1 MFSGHPSTGILGLEM
16 ASQNSELFLRRFLGT
31 SPGGGSVAMV
41 DVTDVCPYKRCP
53 YCMSPT
59 RKAHFASPCTI
70 CGGPYKPTETPAPF
84 QGERRCRPKNSAT
97 GARHA
102 RQNRNSLSCL
112 DWLLIQFG
120 RFRHPRKSSD
130 SSAVGRWVPTA
141 VPSLYHTCFLFVLSV
156 LNRHSG
162 SRDPSPSRK

>member
-1 MFSGHPSTGILGLEM
+1 MFPGHPSTGILGLEM
-16 ASQNSELFLRRFLGT
+16 VLQNTELFLRRFLGA

-120 RFRHPRKSSD
+120 RSDIQERAQTLRRSVGGCLQQCRRYTTPAFSS
-130 SSAVGRWVPTA
+130 SCR
-141 VPSLYHTCFLFVLSV
+141 C
-156 LNRHSG
+156 
-162 SRDPSPSRK
+162 